1 MKHRNVIANFKV
13 MMMTL
18 QNSASQVRIHTL
30 CAAMN
35 VCNAQLRNLIRSGQV
50 PPPDFY
56 QHGKHS
62 YWKLATIRAWRP
74 DIADVVI
81 AINTI
86 PLNSA
91 A

>member
-1 MKHRNVIANFKV
+1 
-13 MMMTL
+13 MMTL

-30 CAAMN
+30 CAALN
-35 VCNAQLRNLIRSGQV
+35 VCNAQLRNMIKTGEV

-62 YWKLATIRAWRP
+62 YWRLATIHAWRP
-74 DIADVVI
+74 DVARVISSIHAAADLP
-81 AINTI
+81 T
-86 PLNSA
+86 A